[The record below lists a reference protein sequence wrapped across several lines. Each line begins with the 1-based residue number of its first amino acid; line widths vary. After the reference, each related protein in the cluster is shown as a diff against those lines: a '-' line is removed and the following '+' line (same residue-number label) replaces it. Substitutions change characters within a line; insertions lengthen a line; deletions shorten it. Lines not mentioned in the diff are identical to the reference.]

1 MEWLLCNCGLPAGLE
16 GAAQDA
22 PAELDE
28 PELRRR
34 ERKGRRSDDA
44 DRRERRSRRD
54 GDKRD
59 DRAPRQR
66 KRGAEKGAPDLA
78 TAPAL
83 GASSAGAKTGTV
95 SARVNALK
103 AAPAAVPTMFA
114 RPPGSRNE
122 PGSAPRVQFE
132 DESPVGVEEFED
144 RRPASTGGALGD
156 DDAGFNEAL
165 LAAKVR
171 AGAASATWGRDAAPP
186 VAKLSPRL
194 VETPQSQPIMKA
206 SLSDTLRRK
215 KYVARQALGARD
227 DERFRPIVPPP
238 RSGEAPRWQ
247 AAAVAAPL
255 LIDGEREFRELL
267 SGMCLDDLLQLDA
280 YRNTVLAY
288 FASRDC
294 PRGCNLV
301 LRHANEVARV
311 ALAARP
317 NLYGLSALD
326 YARKHRSRGSCVL
339 SVFKHYGVDKAVFAP
354 AGER

>member
-1 MEWLLCNCGLPAGLE
+1 MEWLLCSCGLPAGLE
-16 GAAQDA
+16 GATEDA

-28 PELRRR
+28 DRERRR
-34 ERKGRRSDDA
+34 ERRR
-44 DRRERRSRRD
+44 R
-54 GDKRD
+54 RD
-59 DRAPRQR
+59 DRAPRPKR
-66 KRGAEKGAPDLA
+66 RGAKMGLA
-78 TAPAL
+78 TAPA
-83 GASSAGAKTGTV
+83 AAGAKAGTV

-114 RPPGSRNE
+114 RPPDSRNE

-144 RRPASTGGALGD
+144 RRPASTGGASGD

-165 LAAKVR
+165 LAAKMR
-171 AGAASATWGRDAAPP
+171 AGAASATWGRDAAPS

-194 VETPQSQPIMKA
+194 VETPQSQPTMKA
-206 SLSDTLRRK
+206 SMGDAYQRK
-215 KYVARQALGARD
+215 KYLARKALGASD
-227 DERFRPIVPPP
+227 DARFRPIVPPP
-238 RSGEAPRWQ
+238 RSGDAPKWQ

-255 LIDGEREFRELL
+255 LIDGERQFRELL
-267 SGMCLDDLLQLDA
+267 SGMCLDDMLQLDA

-339 SVFKHYGVDKAVFAP
+339 SVFRHYGVDKAVFAP